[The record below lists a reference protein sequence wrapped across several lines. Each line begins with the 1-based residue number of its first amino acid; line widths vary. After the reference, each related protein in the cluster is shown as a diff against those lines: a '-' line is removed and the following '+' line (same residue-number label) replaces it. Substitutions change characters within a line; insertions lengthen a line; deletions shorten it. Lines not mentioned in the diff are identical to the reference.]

1 MIRFK
6 KHRATY
12 YIFVWWIGTVRVEKH
27 MRTRRRAEWLSQ
39 RLLKSGI
46 KSEDIEI
53 CKVRTYR
60 AHKPKLC
67 KYYDA

>member
-1 MIRFK
+1 MLRLK

-12 YIFVWWIGTVRVEKH
+12 YIFTWWEGVNRVEKH
-27 MRTRRRAEWLSQ
+27 MRTKKRAEWLCQ
-39 RLLKSGI
+39 RLLKSGL

-67 KYYDA
+67 GYYEA